1 MVSSRLGMGAIPYQG
16 GVAFRVWAPDVQAVS
31 VVGDFNGWL
40 PGATPLQ
47 PELNGFWSADV
58 NGASVGQ
65 HYKFSIQ
72 EGIGIVFKNDPYA
85 RDVSSSIGNS
95 IIADTSFS
103 WPPSLF
109 ITPAWNELVIYQ
121 MHVGT
126 FNDDVDPGLGT
137 FRSVKARLPDL
148 QSLGVNAIHVMP
160 AAEFPGDLSWGY
172 NPSHPFAIEGIFG
185 NPADFQDMVQTCH
198 DNGIAVII
206 DVVYNHFG
214 PNDLDL
220 WRFTSWNLND
230 KGGIYFYNDYRSQT
244 PWGATRPDYG
254 RGEVR
259 QYIRD
264 NVLMWLEEYRCD
276 GMRFDA
282 TAFIRNVYGNN
293 NDPGNDIPDGW
304 SLMQWLNSEID
315 SRFPWKISIAEDIRN
330 NEWITKDAGAGG
342 AGFDTQWATEFVRP
356 MRDVLITPR
365 DQDRNMFVVRDA
377 IYHRFGSDCFKRV
390 IYVESHDEVA
400 ASLNSLEREDH
411 YRLPESINRGNADSW
426 FSRKRSTLG
435 AVLVFTAPGV
445 PMIFQGQEFLEW
457 GSWRDNTPLDWQKKT
472 TYSGIWDLYQA
483 LIRLRRNWLDNTR
496 GLRGQHVNVY
506 HVNNAD
512 KLIAFHRWQDGGPG
526 DDVIVVVNF
535 ANTSYTSY
543 TLGFP
548 RTGTWYVR
556 FNSDWT
562 GFGADFGNTPGYD
575 TSAGRAI
582 WGDTDGLPFAGNI
595 GIGPYSAIVLSQ

>member
-58 NGASVGQ
+58 IGASVGQ
-65 HYKFSIQ
+65 HYKFSLQ
-72 EGIGIVFKNDPYA
+72 ERIGIVFKNDPYA
-85 RDVSSSIGNS
+85 RDVSSSNGNS
-95 IIADTSFS
+95 IIADTRFP
-103 WPPSLF
+103 WPASLF
-109 ITPAWNELVIYQ
+109 TTPAWNELVIYQ

-126 FNDDVDPGLGT
+126 FNDDVDPGLRT

-172 NPSHPFAIEGIFG
+172 NPSHPFAIESIFG
-185 NPADFQDMVQTCH
+185 TPADFQDMVQTCH
-198 DNGIAVII
+198 DHGIAVII

-230 KGGIYFYNDYRSQT
+230 KGGIYFYNDHRSQT
-244 PWGATRPDYG
+244 PWGDTRPDYG

-282 TAFIRNVYGNN
+282 TAFIRNVHGNN

-304 SLMQWLNSEID
+304 SLMQWLNTEID

-365 DQDRNMFVVRDA
+365 DQDRNMFAVRDA
-377 IYHRFGSDCFKRV
+377 IYHRFGSDCFERV

-526 DDVIVVVNF
+526 DDVIVVVNI

-548 RTGTWYVR
+548 RAGAWYVR

-562 GFGADFGNTPGYD
+562 GFGADFGNMPGYD

-582 WGDTDGLPFAGNI
+582 WGNTDGLPFAGNI

>member
-1 MVSSRLGMGAIPYQG
+1 MVSSRPGMGAIPYQG
-16 GVAFRVWAPDVQAVS
+16 GVAFRLWAPDVEAVS

-40 PGATPLQ
+40 PGTTPLQ
-47 PELNGFWSADV
+47 PEFNGFWSADV
-58 NGASVGQ
+58 DGASAGQ
-65 HYKFSIQ
+65 HYKFSLQ
-72 EGIGIVFKNDPYA
+72 EGIGVVFKNDPYA
-85 RDVSSSIGNS
+85 RDVSSSDGNS
-95 IIADTSFS
+95 IIADTSFP
-103 WPPSLF
+103 WPASLF
-109 ITPAWNELVIYQ
+109 TTPAWNELVIYQ

-137 FRSVKARLPDL
+137 FRSVKSRLPDL

-172 NPSHPFAIEGIFG
+172 NPSHPFAIESIFG
-185 NPADFQDMVQTCH
+185 TPVDFQDMVQTCH
-198 DNGIAVII
+198 DHGIAVII

-230 KGGIYFYNDYRSQT
+230 KGGIYFYNDHRSQT
-244 PWGATRPDYG
+244 PWGDTRPDYG

-276 GMRFDA
+276 GLRFDA
-282 TAFIRNVYGNN
+282 TAFIRNVHGNN

-304 SLMQWLNSEID
+304 SLMQWLNTEID

-342 AGFDTQWATEFVRP
+342 AGFDTQWAAEFVRP

-365 DQDRNMFVVRDA
+365 DQDRNMFAVRDA

-411 YRLPESINRGNADSW
+411 YRLPESIYRGNADSW

-457 GSWRDNTPLDWQKKT
+457 GSWRDNTPLDWHKKT

-535 ANTSYTSY
+535 ANTSYTNY

-548 RTGTWYVR
+548 RAGAWYVR

-562 GFGADFGNTPGYD
+562 GFGADFVNIPGYD

-582 WGDTDGLPFAGNI
+582 WGNTDGLPFAGNI